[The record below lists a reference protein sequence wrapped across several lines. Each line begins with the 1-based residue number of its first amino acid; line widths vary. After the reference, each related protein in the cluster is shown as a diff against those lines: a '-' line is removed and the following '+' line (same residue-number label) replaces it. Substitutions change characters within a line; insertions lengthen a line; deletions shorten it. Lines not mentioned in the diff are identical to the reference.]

1 MKHLLFF
8 AAFYVAAGT
17 PTLQAQDLKAEMQS
31 VAKAFEAANNQGDV
45 EKLNTMYTNE
55 VVMID
60 AESGGKST
68 VTRAQIKEQDTK
80 NFSERTDQIS
90 IVVEIAEALP
100 DGKARVAGTVTGT
113 WTDKKTGAKTNYAGA
128 YDHVAVKE
136 GGQWKLC
143 QMKFM
148 PK

>member
-8 AAFYVAAGT
+8 VAFYAAAGT
-17 PTLQAQDLKAEMQS
+17 PTLYAQDLKAEMQALARS
-31 VAKAFEAANNQGDV
+31 FEAATNKGDA
-45 EKLNTMYTNE
+45 ETLNTMYTNE

-60 AESGGKST
+60 AQTGDKST
-68 VTRAQIKEQDTK
+68 VTKAQIKAQDIK
-80 NFSERTDQIS
+80 NFSERTDQMS
-90 IVVEIAEALP
+90 IVVDLAELLP
-100 DGKARVAGTVTGT
+100 DGKVRITGSVTGT
-113 WTDKKTGAKTNYAGA
+113 ATDKKTGAKMDYSGA
-128 YDHVAVKE
+128 YDHLLLKE